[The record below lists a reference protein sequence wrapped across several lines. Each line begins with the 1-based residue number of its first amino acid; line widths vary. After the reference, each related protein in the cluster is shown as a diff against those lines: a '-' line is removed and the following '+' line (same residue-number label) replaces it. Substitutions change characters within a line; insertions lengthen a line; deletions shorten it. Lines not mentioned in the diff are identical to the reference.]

1 VTQPKYLG
9 VDGYQRPREQDERIS
24 QDVLALF
31 NTPVGISVMQYLKS
45 ITVEAIA
52 GPAITDSE
60 LRHMEGQR
68 YVIALITKRIN
79 HAQRIKK

>member
-1 VTQPKYLG
+1 
-9 VDGYQRPREQDERIS
+9 
-24 QDVLALF
+24 
-31 NTPVGISVMQYLKS
+31 MQYLKS